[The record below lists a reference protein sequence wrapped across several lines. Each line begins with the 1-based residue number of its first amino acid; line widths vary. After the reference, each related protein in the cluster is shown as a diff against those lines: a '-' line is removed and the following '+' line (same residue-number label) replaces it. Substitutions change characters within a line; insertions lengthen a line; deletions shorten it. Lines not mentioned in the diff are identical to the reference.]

1 MKRILTIVILLSC
14 FKISQAADIRDS
26 FLVDGVYRN
35 YILHVPTNYS
45 TAQNYPLVL
54 NLHGYTSNA
63 DQQLLYTQMNTTSD
77 ANDFLVVYP
86 NGIAN
91 YWNAFGA
98 GANDVKFLDSLI
110 ERIKRS
116 HKIDTRCIYSCGMSN
131 GGFMSY
137 TLACQLSHKI
147 AAIASVTGVLS
158 TNSQQNC
165 ALAHKMPVM
174 QIHGTADPT
183 VNYQTGTANAMGVEQ
198 TLSFWIDTN
207 NCVLNQDTINV
218 PNTNTTDGCTAQLI
232 RYRQCDASSEVYF
245 YKIAGGGHTWP
256 GAFAIAAGPTNQDF
270 KASTE
275 IWEFFKRHK
284 LAQPNGIDDFTKEN
298 IAAIYPI
305 PFDNILKI
313 DLTKNV
319 KKEVKIFDVSGRIV
333 FETKTT
339 TQILEIATSEW
350 SKGVYTIVIE
360 GSSQRV
366 VKF

>member
-1 MKRILTIVILLSC
+1 MNKLFTLLILLTTIKVSH
-14 FKISQAADIRDS
+14 AADLVDS

-35 YILHVPTNYS
+35 YILHVPTNYDS
-45 TAQNYPLVL
+45 TQNYPLVL

-63 DQQLLYTQMNTTSD
+63 AQQQIYSQMNVTAD

-91 YWNAFGA
+91 YWNSYGSGA
-98 GANDVKFLDSLI
+98 DDVKFLDSLI

-116 HKIDTRCIYSCGMSN
+116 HKIDTRSIYSCGMSN

-158 TNSQQNC
+158 NNSQQNC

-183 VNYQTGTANAMGVEQ
+183 VNYQTGIANAMGVEQ

-207 NCVLNQDTINV
+207 NCLLNQDTIEV

-232 RYRQCDASSEVYF
+232 RYRDCDASSEVYF

-256 GAFAIAAGPTNQDF
+256 GAFAIAAGPTNGDF

-275 IWEFFKRHK
+275 IWNFFKRHK
-284 LAQPNGIDDFTKEN
+284 LALPTSIDDVKLQTQ
-298 IAAIYPI
+298 AAIYPV
-305 PFDNILKI
+305 PFDNVLKI
-313 DLTKNV
+313 DLTKHD
-319 KKEVKIFDVSGRIV
+319 KREVKIVDVSGRIV
-333 FETKTT
+333 FESKTNLP
-339 TQILEIATSEW
+339 ILEIATTEW
-350 SKGVYTIVIE
+350 SKGIYNVMIN
-360 GSSQRV
+360 GGAQRV

>member
-1 MKRILTIVILLSC
+1 MLGLLNTN
-14 FKISQAADIRDS
+14 KAADLRDS

-35 YILHVPTNYS
+35 YILHVPTNY
-45 TAQNYPLVL
+45 TTTQNYPLVL

-63 DQQLLYTQMNTTSD
+63 DQQQLYTQMNTTAD

-98 GANDVKFLDSLI
+98 GADDVKFLDSLI

-158 TNSQQNC
+158 NSSQQNC
-165 ALAHKMPVM
+165 ALSHKMPVM

-183 VNYQTGTANAMGVEQ
+183 VNYQTGVANAMGVEQ
-198 TLSFWIDTN
+198 TLNFWIDTN

-232 RYRQCDASSEVYF
+232 RYRQCDALSEVYF
-245 YKIAGGGHTWP
+245 YKIVGGGHTWP
-256 GAFAIAAGPTNQDF
+256 GAFPIAAGPTNGDF
-270 KASTE
+270 SASTE
-275 IWEFFKRHK
+275 IWNFFKRHK
-284 LAQPNGIDDFTKEN
+284 LALSTGVEDIKQQTQV
-298 IAAIYPI
+298 AIYPV
-305 PFDNILKI
+305 PFDNTLKI
-313 DLTKNV
+313 DLTKHDT
-319 KKEVKIFDVSGRIV
+319 KDLKIKDISGRIIY
-333 FETKTT
+333 ESKSYS
-339 TQILEIATSEW
+339 QILEITTTEW
-350 SKGVYTIVIE
+350 SKGVYTVLID
-360 GSSQRV
+360 GSTQRV